1 MDSLAIYIQGMN
13 NMIEQR
19 KLFGKVYSEKEL
31 EGMKKVKSLKNSI
44 QAINDELY
52 PLFEEYD

>member
-1 MDSLAIYIQGMN
+1 
-13 NMIEQR
+13 MIEQR

>member
-13 NMIEQR
+13 DMIEQR

-31 EGMKKVKSLKNSI
+31 EGIKKLKALRKSVD
-44 QAINDELY
+44 AINEELY